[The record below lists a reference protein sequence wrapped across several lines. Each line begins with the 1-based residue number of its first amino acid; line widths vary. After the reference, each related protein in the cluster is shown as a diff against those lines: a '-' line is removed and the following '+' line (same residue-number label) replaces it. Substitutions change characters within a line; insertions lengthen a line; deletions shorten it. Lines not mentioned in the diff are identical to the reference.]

1 MPDNHDTVQDP
12 GLFRAHLMMH
22 GAVVLYGLT
31 GILGRLIELPSL
43 TIVWY
48 RMLFTLLSLCLF
60 PGLIRTVWQMPRR
73 QLIRVAGIGMLL
85 TLHWLTFF
93 GAIKLS
99 NVSITLSCLASTA
112 FFTALIEPIVFR
124 SRIRPVEVLLGA
136 GVILGFV
143 FIFGFVGEKYGLGI
157 FVAILSAVLI
167 ALVVVF
173 NKVVIGDT
181 PVYAITFVEFLGGMG
196 LLSLVLPLC
205 KLGDP
210 ALDLLPTWKE
220 LAYLLVL
227 ALICTTLAYNL
238 TLTALKKVSAF
249 HVNLAI
255 NLEPIYAIVMAW
267 LLFSENE
274 ELNAGFYAGT
284 GIILL
289 TVFAYPVLLRWFG
302 K

>member
-1 MPDNHDTVQDP
+1 MINTSDSPRDP
-12 GLFRAHLMMH
+12 GLFRAHVMMH

-31 GILGRLIELPSL
+31 GILGRLLELPSL

-60 PGLIRTVWQMPRR
+60 PGMIRTVRQMPRR
-73 QLIRVAGIGMLL
+73 QFVKVAGIGMLL

-93 GAIKLS
+93 AAIKLS

-124 SRIRPVEVLLGA
+124 SRIRLVEVLLGA

-143 FIFGFVGEKYGLGI
+143 FIFGFIGEKYALGI
-157 FVAILSAVLI
+157 FVAILSAILI

-181 PVYAITFVEFLGGMG
+181 NVYAITFVEFVGGLA
-196 LLSLVLPLC
+196 LLSLVLPLYQ
-205 KLGDP
+205 LGDP
-210 ALDLLPTWKE
+210 ALDLTPTWEE
-220 LAYLLVL
+220 LGYLLVL
-227 ALICTTLAYNL
+227 ALLCTTLAYNL

-255 NLEPIYAIVMAW
+255 NLEPIYGIVMAW
-267 LLFSENE
+267 FIFSENE
-274 ELNAGFYAGT
+274 EVNAGFYVGA
-284 GIILL
+284 GIILM
-289 TVFAYPVLLRWFG
+289 TVFVYPVLLRRFG